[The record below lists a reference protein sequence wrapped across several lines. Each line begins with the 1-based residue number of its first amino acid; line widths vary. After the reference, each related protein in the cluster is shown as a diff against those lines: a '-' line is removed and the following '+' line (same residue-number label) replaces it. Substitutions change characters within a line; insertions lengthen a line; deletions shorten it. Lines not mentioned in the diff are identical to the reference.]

1 MLFIH
6 ILEYNSILQWKLK
19 KTKKKQ
25 QKTKKEIVSLLSCLA
40 TEKN

>member
-19 KTKKKQ
+19 KKLKKK
-25 QKTKKEIVSLLSCLA
+25 KKKEIVSLLSCLA